1 MNDLIKI
8 NFENEGLTLLERQ
21 VKTRYNDQFQRMCE
35 YGFSEGTDFYS
46 FLSKISGNGWP
57 STVLPTS

>member
-8 NFENEGLTLLERQ
+8 KFENEGLTLLERQ
-21 VKTRYNDQFQRMCE
+21 AKTRYNDWFKRMCE

-46 FLSKISGNGWP
+46 FLSKIFENG
-57 STVLPTS
+57 